1 MKIALTYLLKAI
13 CREFDAELAVLI
25 RSEGESSETVAFAYA
40 DGSDKKQES
49 ILQLGLSLQSKRE
62 ELIAELQKKGGYKKY
77 GTFEIE
83 LAPIRYELL
92 LFSNSEIPEKLESE
106 SWESIRDLL
115 ETKENHSGEFREA
128 LENVDVVVYS
138 MKPKGFQINFISK
151 AVEKLFGFSANEI
164 SKNKFTLLKK
174 VQRESYS
181 KVRKFLQEVSN
192 GMQAVVEYTI
202 ADSAGKPRYIRHS
215 GIPIKRNGK
224 VISVVGAI
232 VDVTEE
238 VTLRERLQ
246 HSEEKFRLLMETA
259 EDLIFTLDRQGNF
272 LIVNKNGALMLG
284 YTESEMI
291 GKHFLEFVKEDNKA
305 DVALAFQKILASED
319 VVRFEAI
326 LVDIA
331 GNEIVLEI
339 QARSVRKNGEIDG
352 VMAIGRDITERILQ
366 ERELKDLNA
375 RLIEANRIISIERDR
390 AQEKVT
396 VLEELNRLKN
406 EFISNVSHE
415 LRTPLASIV
424 GFAEAITSD
433 PEMPREMIDEFNNI
447 IYTEGKRLAKLIN
460 DILDFSKLD
469 AEGEKLEKKDF
480 DFVPLLKELVEIYT
494 KQAVEKG
501 VELNAEIPET
511 EIIIHGDR
519 ERLSNAIGHIISN
532 AVKFTD
538 KGGRVTV
545 LVNNFLKDAEVIV
558 SDTGIGIPKEELPKL
573 FQKFSKINR
582 PGSQVPGAGLGLAMA
597 KKIIDLHNGLINVKS
612 EVNKGTTFVIRLP
625 KKI

>member
-1 MKIALTYLLKAI
+1 
-13 CREFDAELAVLI
+13 
-25 RSEGESSETVAFAYA
+25 
-40 DGSDKKQES
+40 
-49 ILQLGLSLQSKRE
+49 
-62 ELIAELQKKGGYKKY
+62 
-77 GTFEIE
+77 
-83 LAPIRYELL
+83 
-92 LFSNSEIPEKLESE
+92 
-106 SWESIRDLL
+106 
-115 ETKENHSGEFREA
+115 
-128 LENVDVVVYS
+128 
-138 MKPKGFQINFISK
+138 
-151 AVEKLFGFSANEI
+151 
-164 SKNKFTLLKK
+164 
-174 VQRESYS
+174 
-181 KVRKFLQEVSN
+181 
-192 GMQAVVEYTI
+192 
-202 ADSAGKPRYIRHS
+202 
-215 GIPIKRNGK
+215 
-224 VISVVGAI
+224 
-232 VDVTEE
+232 
-238 VTLRERLQ
+238 
-246 HSEEKFRLLMETA
+246 META

-558 SDTGIGIPKEELPKL
+558 SDTGIGIPKEELPEL